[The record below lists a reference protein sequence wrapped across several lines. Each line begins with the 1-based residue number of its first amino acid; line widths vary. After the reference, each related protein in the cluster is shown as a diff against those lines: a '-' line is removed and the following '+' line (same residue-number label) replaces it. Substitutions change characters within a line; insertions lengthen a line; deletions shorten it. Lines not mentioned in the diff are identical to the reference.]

1 MCKLFGNKLQEWVA
15 ASSMQALI
23 HLLPILLQVFWKVLV
38 QKLCL
43 FNLMK
48 WKSLAKQTGSFKIK
62 FDIKFKLKYICTY
75 VLVRKTYGKIHR
87 FSIFFATSQILSLW
101 EPTQSPMSG
110 NAQIPIK
117 WKYSVESHFILRLWV
132 FEEIRSYYETKII
145 HKVWVM

>member
-1 MCKLFGNKLQEWVA
+1 MYLCISTENVWENTQIF
-15 ASSMQALI
+15 
-23 HLLPILLQVFWKVLV
+23 HILRD
-38 QKLCL
+38 
-43 FNLMK
+43 
-48 WKSLAKQTGSFKIK
+48 LADFE
-62 FDIKFKLKYICTY
+62 F
-75 VLVRKTYGKIHR
+75 R
-87 FSIFFATSQILSLW
+87 